1 MLLPDQLAA
10 RVQPFLPGEAGTMI
24 SETVGVGDAQAWTNF
39 AVFVGYALIMSLV
52 AAVVLN
58 RRDA

>member
-1 MLLPDQLAA
+1 MA
-10 RVQPFLPGEAGTMI
+10 RIQPFLPGEAGTMI
-24 SETVGVGDAQAWTNF
+24 SETVGVGAAQAWGNL
-39 AVFVGYALIMSLV
+39 AVFFGYALIISVL